1 MYENCACKG
10 IRKCAICQ
18 PVKIDLEKSNEE
30 NLLQINK
37 IFVYCF
43 NCNKCVSLSDLNDNY
58 IDNFLN
64 NSNDLIHNCDLSPNE
79 SIELNG
85 IFVKNEFINSDEEHK
100 VVREINQNEWKD
112 SQSGN
117 LFFIVRK
124 ILGKKVM
131 SFFLSKISRNHL
143 FLPNFDGSDFNEI
156 IY

>member
-85 IFVKNEFINSDEEHK
+85 IFVKNEFINSDEEH
-100 VVREINQNEWKD
+100 
-112 SQSGN
+112 N